1 MIVARNIVALMKA
14 KNLDAAKLA
23 RLSGLNPTGVY
34 DILSGKSRSPK
45 IETIGKIAT
54 GLGVPI
60 SAIFEEEQPSAL
72 RLDLITLFESLP
84 EERRQL
90 LLDTARAWAP
100 TQQTA

>member
-1 MIVARNIVALMKA
+1 MIVARNIESLMRA
-14 KNLDAAKLA
+14 KSLDAAKLA
-23 RLSGLNPTGVY
+23 RLANINPTGVY

-60 SAIFEEEQPSAL
+60 SVIFEDKQPSAA
-72 RLDLITLFESLP
+72 RLDLMILFENLP

-100 TQQTA
+100 SQRIA